1 MSRLDWARDG
11 RDWPQREASSFVE
24 AGGLRWHVQGAGQG
38 PVMLLLHGT
47 GAATHSWRGLWPLL
61 APHFTLIA
69 PDLPGH
75 GFTSAAESLSLPAMA
90 AGVGALT
97 TELGIEPAILVGHS
111 AGAAV
116 AVRMA
121 LDGFAAPRVIVSIG
135 GALQPFPGPAAA
147 LFPAMAKLL
156 FLNPIVPQLFT
167 LTANLPG
174 ESGRFLAR
182 STGSEIDADGARF
195 YGRLFRSRG
204 HVEATLGMM
213 AAWDLVPLERELAK
227 LAAPLVLL
235 HGENDRAVPP
245 RAAPDVAARVPRG
258 RAVPLKGLGHLPH
271 EEAPD
276 LLATHILAA
285 ARAEDVLPPAET
297 RRRA

>member
-11 RDWPQREASSFVE
+11 RDWPQREASRFVE

-38 PVMLLLHGT
+38 PAMLLLHGT

-61 APHFTLIA
+61 TPHFTLIA

-75 GFTSAAESLSLPAMA
+75 GFTSQTDRLSLPAMA
-90 AGVGALT
+90 EAVGALT
-97 TELGIEPAILVGHS
+97 TLLGVRPDILVGHS

-121 LDGFAAPRVIVSIG
+121 LDSHVDPRFIIAIG

-147 LFPAMAKLL
+147 IFPAMAKML

-174 ESGRFLAR
+174 EAGRFLAR
-182 STGSEIDADGARF
+182 STGSDIDADGARF

-213 AAWDLVPLERELAK
+213 AAWDLVPLERDLPR
-227 LAAPLVLL
+227 LAAPLLLL
-235 HGENDRAVPP
+235 HGEQDRAVPS
-245 RAAPDVAARVPRG
+245 RSAPDVAARVLSG
-258 RAVPLKGLGHLPH
+258 RAIPLKGLGHLPH

-276 LLATHILAA
+276 LLAAQILAA
-285 ARAEDVLPPAET
+285 ARAQAILSPAET
-297 RRRA
+297 RQRA

>member
-11 RDWPQREASSFVE
+11 RDWPQREASRFVE
-24 AGGLRWHVQGAGQG
+24 AGGLNWHVQGAGQG

-61 APHFTLIA
+61 SPHFTLIA

-75 GFTSAAESLSLPAMA
+75 GFTGASAQLSLPAMA
-90 AGVGALT
+90 EGVGALT
-97 TELGIEPAILVGHS
+97 AAIGVRPEILVGHS

-121 LDGFAAPRVIVSIG
+121 LDGHAAPQLIVSIG
-135 GALQPFPGPAAA
+135 GALQPFPGAAAA

-174 ESGRFLAR
+174 EAGRFLAR
-182 STGSEIDADGARF
+182 STGSDIDADGARF

-213 AAWDLVPLERELAK
+213 AAWDLVPLERDLPHLAP
-227 LAAPLVLL
+227 PLLLL

-245 RAAPDVAARVPRG
+245 RSAPDVAARVSRG

-276 LLATHILAA
+276 RLAGHILEA
-285 ARAEDVLPPAET
+285 ARSEGLLPPAEA
-297 RRRA
+297 RRSA